1 MPEHTGISDDLDLL
15 LTALQPTHDKR
26 LITISSYGAG
36 EAAIALA
43 AHGAG
48 EVLAYDIED
57 ARTLHQLIS
66 FKLAAASRL
75 GNDDYLSLMGLRS
88 VGARERFKLFD
99 QVLECLASEECKV
112 WSNRR
117 YWAKRGIY
125 FANRQTFFL
134 QLLWAVV
141 LLLTSTHTRN
151 KIILSSDP
159 DERSKLFRRYVA
171 RSWLV
176 WLFGLVGSRVNLFY
190 PEAEWRNSEY
200 PRIHNRN
207 PFPYFEHLVAAGI
220 TKNPLFA
227 PYFQGDAGIPED
239 MAPPHMRR
247 TGYSGF
253 KNIGDRIKVVPS
265 APNQVPSMK
274 FGDQSCHGVYLSNI
288 IDYLDRRN
296 RAFLCREV
304 ARVLRPG
311 SPVLIYSS
319 ESFDKVPRGCGLE
332 LDGCAS
338 AQLKAMDRVRVY
350 AVIRLYRAIG

>member
-36 EAAIALA
+36 EAAISLA

-57 ARTLHQLIS
+57 ARTLYQLIS

-75 GNDDYLSLMGLRS
+75 GSDDYLALMGLRS
-88 VGARERFKLFD
+88 VGTRERVNLFD
-99 QVLECLASEECKV
+99 QALECLASEDWKV

-117 YWAKRGIY
+117 HWAKKGLF

-134 QLLWAVV
+134 QLLWGVV
-141 LLLTSTHTRN
+141 LLLTSANTRT
-151 KIILSSDP
+151 KIIRSSDP
-159 DERSKLFRRYVA
+159 GERSKLFRRYVA
-171 RSWLV
+171 RPWLV
-176 WLFGLVGSRVNLFY
+176 WLFDLVGSRVNLFY

-207 PFPYFEHLVAAGI
+207 PFPYFEHLVTAGI

-227 PYFQGDAGIPED
+227 HYFQGDAAIPEE
-239 MAPPHMRR
+239 MIPPHMRR
-247 TGYSGF
+247 IGYSGF

-265 APNQVPSMK
+265 APNQVPSL

-288 IDYLDRRN
+288 IDYLNRRS
-296 RAFLCREV
+296 REFLCREV

-319 ESFDKVPRGCGLE
+319 ESFDKVPGGCGLE
-332 LDGCAS
+332 LDACAS

-350 AVIRLYRAIG
+350 ALVRLYRARG